1 VEAFFSINI
10 AWKHYDKYA
19 LDPLNEAAEVSYL
32 YKKKVQRGAYKY
44 YSITGELS

>member
-32 YKKKVQRGAYKY
+32 YKKKGTKRCIQVLQHNR
-44 YSITGELS
+44 